1 MRESPGLFGRRDDGR
16 WLGNLL
22 SEDIAL
28 DPPGKP
34 HGQLVVDELFRWDR
48 EDLCRDALAKCK

>member
-48 EDLCRDALAKCK
+48 EDLCRDALAK

>member
-28 DPPGKP
+28 DPPREP
-34 HGQLVVDELFRWDR
+34 HCQLVVNELFSRDR
-48 EDLCRDALAKCK
+48 EDLCRDALAK